1 MPLQKNGIPIGRA
14 DNTVNTW
21 QHKQHPA
28 PTKTNSDSWF
38 SLFSGSSGFALS
50 QFWWHC
56 QPGANNRLP

>member
-38 SLFSGSSGFALS
+38 SLFSGPSGFALS
-50 QFWWHC
+50 
-56 QPGANNRLP
+56 